1 MIEYFFMK
9 KILSILVFGFFL
21 SGNAF
26 ANSVNNYLKEGYK
39 LHSVNLT
46 SDNSILVYHL
56 TLQVKKEEKSIK
68 FKKEKNSIIVTCI
81 VKAKTGE
88 TVNCYKP

>member
-1 MIEYFFMK
+1 MK
-9 KILSILVFGFFL
+9 KYFVIVVLGLIL

-26 ANSVNNYLKEGYK
+26 ANSVKEYLKEGYK

-46 SDNSILVYHL
+46 SDNKALLYHL
-56 TLQVKKEEKSIK
+56 TLAVKKEEKSIK

>member
-1 MIEYFFMK
+1 MMK
-9 KILSILVFGFFL
+9 FLVIMVISLLL

-26 ANSVNNYLKEGYK
+26 ADSVNEYLKEGYK

-46 SDNSILVYHL
+46 SDNTALLYHL
-56 TLQVKKEEKSIK
+56 TLEVKKEEKSIK

-81 VKAKTGE
+81 VKAKSGE

>member
-1 MIEYFFMK
+1 MK

-56 TLQVKKEEKSIK
+56 TLKVKKEEKSIK
-68 FKKEKNSIIVTCI
+68 FKREKNSIIVTCI

>member
-1 MIEYFFMK
+1 MK
-9 KILSILVFGFFL
+9 KFLVIIVLGLLL

-26 ANSVNNYLKEGYK
+26 ANSVNEYLKEGYK

-46 SDNSILVYHL
+46 SDNTGLVYHL
-56 TLQVKKEEKSIK
+56 TLEVKKEEKIIK

>member
-1 MIEYFFMK
+1 MK
-9 KILSILVFGFFL
+9 KFLVIVVFGLLL

-26 ANSVNNYLKEGYK
+26 ANSVKEYLKEGYK

-46 SDNSILVYHL
+46 SDNTALLYHL
-56 TLQVKKEEKSIK
+56 TLEVKKEEISIK

>member
-1 MIEYFFMK
+1 MK
-9 KILSILVFGFFL
+9 KFLVFVVLGLLL
-21 SGNAF
+21 SRNAF
-26 ANSVNNYLKEGYK
+26 ANSVKEYLLEGYK

-46 SDNSILVYHL
+46 SDNTALLYHL
-56 TLQVKKEEKSIK
+56 TLEVKKEEKSIK

>member
-1 MIEYFFMK
+1 MMK
-9 KILSILVFGFFL
+9 FLVIMVISLLL
-21 SGNAF
+21 SGNAI
-26 ANSVNNYLKEGYK
+26 ADSVNEYLKEGYK

-46 SDNSILVYHL
+46 SYNTALLYHL
-56 TLQVKKEEKSIK
+56 TLDVKKEEKSIK

-81 VKAKTGE
+81 VKAKSGE

>member
-1 MIEYFFMK
+1 M
-9 KILSILVFGFFL
+9 L

-26 ANSVNNYLKEGYK
+26 ADTVNNYLKDGYK

-46 SDNSILVYHL
+46 SDNTALLYHL
-56 TLQVKKEEKSIK
+56 TLEVKNEKKSIK

-81 VKAKTGE
+81 VKAKSGE

>member
-1 MIEYFFMK
+1 MMRFLVIMV
-9 KILSILVFGFFL
+9 LSLLL
-21 SGNAF
+21 SGKAF
-26 ANSVNNYLKEGYK
+26 ANSVNEYLKEGYK

-46 SDNSILVYHL
+46 SDNKGLLYHL
-56 TLQVKKEEKSIK
+56 TLEVKKEEKSIK

-81 VKAKTGE
+81 VIAKTGV

>member
-1 MIEYFFMK
+1 MVIS
-9 KILSILVFGFFL
+9 LLL

-26 ANSVNNYLKEGYK
+26 ADSVNEYLKEGYK

-46 SDNSILVYHL
+46 SDNTALLYHL
-56 TLQVKKEEKSIK
+56 TLEVKKEEKSIK

-81 VKAKTGE
+81 VIAKTGV

>member
-1 MIEYFFMK
+1 MMK
-9 KILSILVFGFFL
+9 FLVIMVISLLL

-26 ANSVNNYLKEGYK
+26 ADSVNEYLKEGYK

-46 SDNSILVYHL
+46 SDNTALLYHL
-56 TLQVKKEEKSIK
+56 TLEVKKEEKSIK
-68 FKKEKNSIIVTCI
+68 FKKKKNSIIVTCI
-81 VKAKTGE
+81 VIAKTGV

>member
-1 MIEYFFMK
+1 MMK
-9 KILSILVFGFFL
+9 FLVIMVISLFL

-26 ANSVNNYLKEGYK
+26 ADSVNEYLKEGYK

-46 SDNSILVYHL
+46 SDNTALLYHL
-56 TLQVKKEEKSIK
+56 TLAVKKEEKSIK
-68 FKKEKNSIIVTCI
+68 FKKEKNSVIVTCI
-81 VKAKTGE
+81 VKAKSGE

>member
-1 MIEYFFMK
+1 MMK
-9 KILSILVFGFFL
+9 FLAIVVLGLLL

-26 ANSVNNYLKEGYK
+26 ANSVNEYLKEGYK

-46 SDNSILVYHL
+46 SDNTALLYHL
-56 TLQVKKEEKSIK
+56 TLEVKKEEKSIK

>member
-1 MIEYFFMK
+1 MMK
-9 KILSILVFGFFL
+9 FLVIMVLSLLL
-21 SGNAF
+21 SGKTF
-26 ANSVNNYLKEGYK
+26 ANSVNEYLKEGYK

-46 SDNSILVYHL
+46 SDNTALLYHL
-56 TLQVKKEEKSIK
+56 TLEVKKEEKSIK

>member
-1 MIEYFFMK
+1 MIMV
-9 KILSILVFGFFL
+9 LSLLL
-21 SGNAF
+21 SGKAF
-26 ANSVNNYLKEGYK
+26 ANSVNEYLKEGYK

-46 SDNSILVYHL
+46 SDNKGLVYHL
-56 TLQVKKEEKSIK
+56 TLEVKKEEKSIK

-81 VKAKTGE
+81 VIAKTGV

>member
-1 MIEYFFMK
+1 MMK
-9 KILSILVFGFFL
+9 FLVIMVISLLL
-21 SGNAF
+21 SGNAI
-26 ANSVNNYLKEGYK
+26 ADSVNEYLKGGYK

-46 SDNSILVYHL
+46 SDNTALLYHL
-56 TLQVKKEEKSIK
+56 TLEVKKEEKSIK

-81 VKAKTGE
+81 VKAKSGE

>member
-1 MIEYFFMK
+1 MIV
-9 KILSILVFGFFL
+9 LVFLL

-26 ANSVNNYLKEGYK
+26 ADSVKEYIKEGYK

-46 SDNSILVYHL
+46 SDNTALIYHL
-56 TLQVKKEEKSIK
+56 TLEVKKEEKSIK

>member
-1 MIEYFFMK
+1 MMK
-9 KILSILVFGFFL
+9 FLVIMVLSLLL
-21 SGNAF
+21 SGKAF
-26 ANSVNNYLKEGYK
+26 ANSVNEYLKEGYK

-46 SDNSILVYHL
+46 SDNKGLLYHL
-56 TLQVKKEEKSIK
+56 TLEVKKEEKSIK

-81 VKAKTGE
+81 VIAKTGV

>member
-1 MIEYFFMK
+1 MK

-81 VKAKTGE
+81 VIAKTGV

>member
-1 MIEYFFMK
+1 MMK
-9 KILSILVFGFFL
+9 FLVIVVLGLLLSE
-21 SGNAF
+21 NAF
-26 ANSVNNYLKEGYK
+26 ANSVNEYLKEGYK

-46 SDNSILVYHL
+46 SDNTALLYHL
-56 TLQVKKEEKSIK
+56 TLEVKKEKKSIK

>member
-1 MIEYFFMK
+1 MMKFLMIMV
-9 KILSILVFGFFL
+9 LSLLL
-21 SGNAF
+21 SGKAF
-26 ANSVNNYLKEGYK
+26 ANSVNEYLKEGYK

-46 SDNSILVYHL
+46 SDNKGLLYHL
-56 TLQVKKEEKSIK
+56 TLEVKKEEKSIK

-81 VKAKTGE
+81 VIAKTGV

>member
-1 MIEYFFMK
+1 MMK
-9 KILSILVFGFFL
+9 FLAIMVLSLLL
-21 SGNAF
+21 SGKAF
-26 ANSVNNYLKEGYK
+26 ANSVNEYLKEGYK

-46 SDNSILVYHL
+46 SDNKGLLYHL
-56 TLQVKKEEKSIK
+56 TLEVKKEEKSIK

-81 VKAKTGE
+81 VIAKTGV

>member
-1 MIEYFFMK
+1 MK
-9 KILSILVFGFFL
+9 KISCIIVLSLL
-21 SGNAF
+21 LNSNAV
-26 ANSVNNYLKEGYK
+26 AKSVNDYLKDGYK

-46 SDNSILVYHL
+46 SDNSALVYHL
-56 TLQVKKEEKSIK
+56 TLEVKKEKKSIK
-68 FKKEKNSIIVTCI
+68 LVKEKNSIIVSCI